1 MYTVFK
7 PSTGAVKKDLSAAI
21 GDIRTFIREGGN
33 DEISVY
39 REGSIYQGGIFSSMR
54 EYSHRYDVKATYIF
68 DAVTG
73 KVSRVLH
80 TLGGG
85 GGTPPEV
92 LEELLKNGQ
101 FKTFTVSSEARTNKH
116 YMVRSNRGETFTSRD
131 PLSVVS
137 YAVNRIVASESV
149 SEFFTIFAANS
160 KGELGSESS
169 MVLTINLCTKFQ
181 MEKNLLAPSDL
192 TSSFPFYT
200 SNPTDERW
208 LEVRWLEVNQL
219 LTNPSE
225 LLKVLKALG
234 SVVDECTRIQKMP
247 VNPLSAAMRA
257 DIYAGSDNPTLKFKD
272 SSPLSRMEASDVVNG
287 DLEIERARRFLKHMA
302 DSTSGNPYFFDDGY
316 PKREIRLEAAAAL
329 KVLERLE
336 KK

>member
-7 PSTGAVKKDLSAAI
+7 PSTGAVKKDLSATI
-21 GDIRTFIREGGN
+21 GDIRTFLSEGSNG
-33 DEISVY
+33 EISVHL
-39 REGSIYQGGIFSSMR
+39 EGSTCHGGIFSSMGD
-54 EYSHRYDVKATYIF
+54 YSHRYDVKATYIF

-73 KVSRVLH
+73 KVSRVLNVP
-80 TLGGG
+80 GAAI
-85 GGTPPEV
+85 PPEV

-101 FKTFTVSSEARTNKH
+101 FKAFTVSSETRTNKH

-149 SEFFTIFAANS
+149 SEFFTIYAAS
-160 KGELGSESS
+160 TRGELDSVSS
-169 MVLTINLCTKFQ
+169 TILTINLCTKFQ
-181 MEKNLLAPSDL
+181 MEKSLLARSDL

-200 SNPTDERW
+200 SNPADE
-208 LEVRWLEVNQL
+208 RWLEVNQL

-234 SVVDECTRIQKMP
+234 RVVDECTRIRKMP
-247 VNPLSAAMRA
+247 VNPPSLTMRT
-257 DIYAGSDNPTLKFKD
+257 DIYAGSDNPALKFKD
-272 SSPLSRMEASDVVNG
+272 NSPLSCVEVSDVVSS
-287 DLEIERARRFLKHMA
+287 DLEIERARRFLKHMT

-316 PKREIRLEAAAAL
+316 PKREIRIEAAAAL

>member
-7 PSTGAVKKDLSAAI
+7 PSTGAVKKDLSTAI
-21 GDIRTFIREGGN
+21 DDIRTFISEGSN

-85 GGTPPEV
+85 GGIPPEV
-92 LEELLKNGQ
+92 LEELLKDGR

-116 YMVRSNRGETFTSRD
+116 YMIRSNRGETFTSRD
-131 PLSVVS
+131 PLSVVG

-160 KGELGSESS
+160 GEELGSESS
-169 MVLTINLCTKFQ
+169 IILTINLCTKFQ

-208 LEVRWLEVNQL
+208 LEVNQL

-234 SVVDECTRIQKMP
+234 SVVDECARIQKVP
-247 VNPLSAAMRA
+247 AQPQSPAMRT
-257 DIYAGSDNPTLKFKD
+257 DIYVSSDNHALKFED
-272 SSPLSRMEASDVVNG
+272 NSSLICMEASDVVNG
-287 DLEIERARRFLKHMA
+287 DLEIERARRFLKHMT

-316 PKREIRLEAAAAL
+316 PKREIRIEAAAAL

>member
-1 MYTVFK
+1 
-7 PSTGAVKKDLSAAI
+7 
-21 GDIRTFIREGGN
+21 
-33 DEISVY
+33 
-39 REGSIYQGGIFSSMR
+39 MR
-54 EYSHRYDVKATYIF
+54 EYIHCYDVKATYIF

-149 SEFFTIFAANS
+149 SEFFAISAASTKEELDPVFGTI
-160 KGELGSESS
+160 
-169 MVLTINLCTKFQ
+169 LTINLCTKFQ
-181 MEKNLLAPSDL
+181 MEKSLLARSDL

-200 SNPTDERW
+200 SNPADE
-208 LEVRWLEVNQL
+208 RWLEVNQL

>member
-7 PSTGAVKKDLSAAI
+7 PSTGAVKKDLSATVA
-21 GDIRTFIREGGN
+21 DIRTFISEGSN

-39 REGSIYQGGIFSSMR
+39 LEGSIYRGGTFSNMR
-54 EYSHRYDVKATYIF
+54 DYSHCYGTYIF

-80 TLGGG
+80 TLGGI
-85 GGTPPEV
+85 PPEV
-92 LEELLKNGQ
+92 LEELLKDGR

-149 SEFFTIFAANS
+149 SEFFTISAAS
-160 KGELGSESS
+160 TGRELDSVSS
-169 MVLTINLCTKFQ
+169 IILTINLCTKFQ
-181 MEKNLLAPSDL
+181 MEGGLLDRSVQ
-192 TSSFPFYT
+192 SQYFPFHALN
-200 SNPTDERW
+200 STDG
-208 LEVRWLEVNQL
+208 RWLEVNNL
-219 LTNPSE
+219 PTNPSE

-247 VNPLSAAMRA
+247 VNPPSQAARS
-257 DIYAGSDNPTLKFKD
+257 DVYVGSDNQALELKD
-272 SSPLSRMEASDVVNG
+272 NSPMSCMESSDVVNG
-287 DLEIERARRFLKHMA
+287 DLEIERARRFLKHMT

-316 PKREIRLEAAAAL
+316 PKKEIRIEAAAAL

>member
-7 PSTGAVKKDLSAAI
+7 PSTGAVKKDLSTAI
-21 GDIRTFIREGGN
+21 ADIRTFISEGSNGG
-33 DEISVY
+33 ISVY
-39 REGSIYQGGIFSSMR
+39 REDSICHGGIFSSMR
-54 EYSHRYDVKATYIF
+54 EYIHCYDVKATYIF

-73 KVSRVLH
+73 KVFQVLH
-80 TLGGG
+80 TLGGI
-85 GGTPPEV
+85 PLEV
-92 LEELLKNGQ
+92 FEELLKAGQ
-101 FKTFTVSSEARTNKH
+101 FKTFTVSSEAQTNKN

-169 MVLTINLCTKFQ
+169 IILTINLCTKFQ
-181 MEKNLLAPSDL
+181 MEKRMLARSVQ
-192 TSSFPFYT
+192 SQYFPFHA
-200 SNPTDERW
+200 SNSTYG
-208 LEVRWLEVNQL
+208 RWLEVNQL

-257 DIYAGSDNPTLKFKD
+257 DIYVGSDNPALKSKD
-272 SSPLSRMEASDVVNG
+272 NSPLSRMEVSDVVNG

-302 DSTSGNPYFFDDGY
+302 DSTSRNPYFFDDGY

>member
-21 GDIRTFIREGGN
+21 GDIRTFISEGCS

-39 REGSIYQGGIFSSMR
+39 REGGIYQGGIFSSMR

-68 DAVTG
+68 DAITG

-85 GGTPPEV
+85 GGIPPEV

-116 YMVRSNRGETFTSRD
+116 YMVGSNRGEIFTSRD

-169 MVLTINLCTKFQ
+169 IILTINLCTKFQ

-192 TSSFPFYT
+192 SSSFPFYT
-200 SNPTDERW
+200 SNPTDE
-208 LEVRWLEVNQL
+208 RWLEVNQL

-234 SVVDECTRIQKMP
+234 SVVDGCTRIQKMP

-257 DIYAGSDNPTLKFKD
+257 DIYVGSDNPTLKFKD
-272 SSPLSRMEASDVVNG
+272 SSPLSRMEVSDVVNG

-316 PKREIRLEAAAAL
+316 PKPGIRIEAAAAL

-336 KK
+336 SK

>member
-7 PSTGAVKKDLSAAI
+7 PSTGAVKKDLSADI
-21 GDIRTFIREGGN
+21 GDIRTFISEGSNGG
-33 DEISVY
+33 ISVY
-39 REGSIYQGGIFSSMR
+39 REGNICHGGIFSSMV

-68 DAVTG
+68 DALTG
-73 KVSRVLH
+73 KVFQALH
-80 TLGGG
+80 TAGDGI
-85 GGTPPEV
+85 PPEV
-92 LEELLKNGQ
+92 FEKLLKAGR
-101 FKTFTVSSEARTNKH
+101 FKAFTVSSEARTNKH

-169 MVLTINLCTKFQ
+169 IILTINLCTKFQ
-181 MEKNLLAPSDL
+181 MEKSLLARSDL

-208 LEVRWLEVNQL
+208 LEVSQL

-225 LLKVLKALG
+225 LLKILKALG

-247 VNPLSAAMRA
+247 VNPLSPAVRA
-257 DIYAGSDNPTLKFKD
+257 DIYVGSDNPELKLKD
-272 SSPLSRMEASDVVNG
+272 NSPLSCMEVSDVVNG

-316 PKREIRLEAAAAL
+316 PKREIRIEAAAAL

>member
-21 GDIRTFIREGGN
+21 GDILTFISEGSN
-33 DEISVY
+33 DKISVY
-39 REGSIYQGGIFSSMR
+39 REGSIYQGGTFSNMR
-54 EYSHRYDVKATYIF
+54 EYSHHYDVKATYIF

-85 GGTPPEV
+85 GSIPPEV

-101 FKTFTVSSEARTNKH
+101 FKTFTVSSETGTDKF
-116 YMVRSNRGETFTSRD
+116 YMVGSNRGEIFTSRD

-160 KGELGSESS
+160 KEELDSVYS
-169 MVLTINLCTKFQ
+169 VILTISLCTKFQ
-181 MEKNLLAPSDL
+181 MEKGPPGRSVQPQY
-192 TSSFPFYT
+192 FPFHT
-200 SNPTDERW
+200 SNPTDGK
-208 LEVRWLEVNQL
+208 WLEVNKL
-219 LTNPSE
+219 STKPSE
-225 LLKVLKALG
+225 LLKVLKALE
-234 SVVDECTRIQKMP
+234 SVIGQCTRIQKMP
-247 VNPLSAAMRA
+247 VNPLSPAMRA
-257 DIYAGSDNPTLKFKD
+257 DIYVGSDNPAPKLED
-272 SSPLSRMEASDVVNG
+272 NSPLSCMEASDVVNG
-287 DLEIERARRFLKHMA
+287 DLEIERTRRFLKYMA

-316 PKREIRLEAAAAL
+316 PKRDIRIEAAAAL

>member
-21 GDIRTFIREGGN
+21 ADIRTFISEGSN

-39 REGSIYQGGIFSSMR
+39 REDSICHGGIFSNMR
-54 EYSHRYDVKATYIF
+54 EYSHRYGDNAIYIF

-73 KVSRVLH
+73 KVIRVLH
-80 TLGGG
+80 TLDGGI
-85 GGTPPEV
+85 PPEV
-92 LEELLKNGQ
+92 LEELLKDGR
-101 FKTFTVSSEARTNKH
+101 FKTFTVSSEAWTDRQ
-116 YMVRSNRGETFTSRD
+116 YMVRSNRGEIFTSRD

-149 SEFFTIFAANS
+149 SEFFTISAANA
-160 KGELGSESS
+160 KEELDSVSS
-169 MVLTINLCTKFQ
+169 IILTINLCTKFQ

-208 LEVRWLEVNQL
+208 LEVNQL

-225 LLKVLKALG
+225 LLKLLKALG

-247 VNPLSAAMRA
+247 VNPLSPAVRA
-257 DIYAGSDNPTLKFKD
+257 DIYVGSDNPALKFKD
-272 SSPLSRMEASDVVNG
+272 NSPLSCMEVSDVVNG

-302 DSTSGNPYFFDDGY
+302 DSTNGNPYFFEDGY
-316 PKREIRLEAAAAL
+316 PKREIRIEAAAAL
-329 KVLERLE
+329 RVLERLE
-336 KK
+336 SK